1 MYTGINTNIQLQSEE
16 NAKIYKKPD
25 TPTGNK
31 TTQVVE

>member
-16 NAKIYKKPD
+16 NAKNNNKPD

-31 TTQVVE
+31 PAQVVE